1 MAGLNRRAGYAIE
14 HRRPDCM
21 FSLVLV
27 LRQ

>member
-1 MAGLNRRAGYAIE
+1 MTGLNRQAGYAIE
-14 HRRPDCM
+14 HRRPGCM